1 PFEERAKTT
10 YEQILEKGR
19 EEGRKEGRREG
30 HKESLKEGRE
40 EGILLVLRAFLK
52 KQPACSDE
60 EVAELFE
67 VPVELVRRVRQSL

>member
-19 EEGRKEGRREG
+19 EEGRKEGHREG
-30 HKESLKEGRE
+30 LKEGRE
-40 EGILLVLRAFLK
+40 EEVLSVLRAFLK

-60 EVAELFE
+60 EVAKLFE
-67 VPVELVRRVRQSL
+67 VPVELVRRVRQLL